1 MAAVATTA
9 VLSLDCAEPEELAEF
24 YATLLG
30 AEITPVTSLDR
41 IDIVAPG
48 GTRMS
53 FLRDHGYAP
62 PSWPRPDDSQQAH
75 LELVVDDMDAAE
87 RQIVDLGARPLD
99 TKDNGG
105 PNDVRLYSD
114 PAGHPF
120 RLRTPPR

>member
-1 MAAVATTA
+1 MAVVTAA

-24 YATLLG
+24 YAKVLG
-30 AEITPVTSLDR
+30 AEIQAITTLDR
-41 IDIVAPG
+41 IDIAAPG
-48 GTRMS
+48 GTRMA

-75 LELVVDDMDAAE
+75 LELLVEDIDAAE
-87 RQIVDLGARPLD
+87 RKVVDLGARPLD

-105 PNDVRLYSD
+105 PRDVRLYSD

-120 RLRTPPR
+120 RLRLV